1 MGWRQKAPGI
11 VGAGVDCRIGPARAH
26 LHRWSISNL
35 GRRRNHS
42 AWRHGRGGVIAK
54 VGLREEQLDSLAVL
68 LQPTQTM
75 CCSLL
80 LTRMGFDR

>member
-54 VGLREEQLDSLAVL
+54 AGLREEQLDSLAVL
-68 LQPTQTM
+68 FAANTNHV
-75 CCSLL
+75 LL
-80 LTRMGFDR
+80 IAIDKDGI

>member
-54 VGLREEQLDSLAVL
+54 VGLREEQLCSSFAANTNHVL
-68 LQPTQTM
+68 LIAIDKD
-75 CCSLL
+75 
-80 LTRMGFDR
+80 GI